1 MNILI
6 TGVLGHIGSSLLEN
20 ISKIRNLKKVYLIDS
35 TRSNNLNV
43 LFNLKKSKVKL
54 NFIEG
59 DLLDDNVLKKVKD
72 NINVVIHLAS
82 ITNAE
87 ASFKFKNLIY
97 KNNLGIFKKI
107 CNFCLKKKAKLIHLS
122 STSIYGSQSS
132 LVDENCNFLKPQSP
146 YADVKLL
153 EEKYL
158 QKKEN
163 SKLKY
168 ISLRLGT
175 ITGVS
180 KGMRFHTAVNKFCY
194 KTLLKEEVPIWN
206 NAIDQYR
213 PYLSLSDAIKTFIY
227 IINNN
232 FFNRQIY
239 NVLTNNYTVRE
250 ILKIIKN
257 NNFFIR
263 IKKTKSPIL
272 NQNSY
277 KVSDIK
283 IKKLKINFNKDIN
296 TDIKETLA
304 LLKRLY

>member
-20 ISKIRNLKKVYLIDS
+20 IYKIKNLKKVYLIDS
-35 TRSNNLNV
+35 ARSNNLNV
-43 LFNLKKSKVKL
+43 LFNLKKSKIKFI
-54 NFIEG
+54 FIEG
-59 DLLDDNVLKKVKD
+59 DLLDDNVLKKIRD

-82 ITNAE
+82 VTNAE

-107 CNFCLKKKAKLIHLS
+107 CNFSLKKKARLIHLS

-132 LVDENCNFLKPQSP
+132 LVDEDCDFLKPQSP

-158 QKKEN
+158 KKKIN
-163 SKLKY
+163 RKLRY
-168 ISLRLGT
+168 ITLRLGT

-194 KTLLKEEVPIWN
+194 KTILKEEVPIWN
-206 NAIDQYR
+206 NAMDQYR
-213 PYLSLSDAIKTFIY
+213 PYLSLRDSVNVFIY
-227 IINNN
+227 IINKN

-250 ILKIIKN
+250 ILKMIKN
-257 NNFFIR
+257 NNFIIR

-277 KVSDIK
+277 KVSDKK
-283 IKKLKINFNKDIN
+283 IKKLKINFNKHIKN
-296 TDIKETLA
+296 DIKETLI
-304 LLKRLY
+304 LLKSLY

>member
-20 ISKIRNLKKVYLIDS
+20 ISKVKNLKKVYLIDS
-35 TRSNNLNV
+35 VRSNNLNV

-59 DLLDDNVLKKVKD
+59 DLLDDSVLKKIKD

>member
-20 ISKIRNLKKVYLIDS
+20 ISKIKNLKKVYLIDNA
-35 TRSNNLNV
+35 RSNNLNV
-43 LFNLKKSKVKL
+43 LFNLKKSKRKL

-59 DLLDDNVLKKVKD
+59 DLLDDNVLKNIKE

-82 ITNAE
+82 VTNAE
-87 ASFKFKNLIY
+87 ASFKFKDLIY

-132 LVDENCNFLKPQSP
+132 LVDEDCDFLKPQSP

-158 QKKEN
+158 KKKEN
-163 SKLKY
+163 RKLKY
-168 ISLRLGT
+168 ITLRLGT

-194 KTLLKEEVPIWN
+194 KTILKEEVPIWN
-206 NAIDQYR
+206 NAMDQYR

-232 FFNRQIY
+232 FFNREIY

-250 ILKIIKN
+250 ILKMIKN
-257 NNFFIR
+257 NNFSIR

>member
-20 ISKIRNLKKVYLIDS
+20 ISKIKNLKKVYLIDNA
-35 TRSNNLNV
+35 RSNNLNV
-43 LFNLKKSKVKL
+43 LFNLKKNKIKI

-59 DLLDDNVLKKVKD
+59 DLLDDSVLKKIKD
-72 NINVVIHLAS
+72 KVDVVIHLAS

-87 ASFKFKNLIY
+87 ASFKFKDLIY
-97 KNNLGIFKKI
+97 KNNLGVFKKI

-132 LVDENCNFLKPQSP
+132 LVDEDCDFLKPQSP

-158 QKKEN
+158 KKKEN
-163 SKLKY
+163 RKLKY
-168 ISLRLGT
+168 ITLRLGT

-194 KTLLKEEVPIWN
+194 KTILKEEVPIWN
-206 NAIDQYR
+206 NAMNQYR
-213 PYLSLSDAIKTFIY
+213 PYLSLSDAIKTIIF

-232 FFNRQIY
+232 FFDEQIY

-250 ILKIIKN
+250 ILKMIRKN
-257 NNFFIR
+257 HFKLKIR
-263 IKKTKSPIL
+263 KTESPIL

-277 KVSDIK
+277 KVSDEKIRK
-283 IKKLKINFNKDIN
+283 FKIFFNKNIKKDIS
-296 TDIKETLA
+296 ETLK
-304 LLKRLY
+304 LLKSLY

>member
-122 STSIYGSQSS
+122 STSVYGSQSS

-158 QKKEN
+158 KKKEN
-163 SKLKY
+163 NKLKY
-168 ISLRLGT
+168 MSLRLGT

-194 KTLLKEEVPIWN
+194 KTILKEEVPIWN
-206 NAIDQYR
+206 NAMDQYR

-250 ILKIIKN
+250 ILKMIKK

-283 IKKLKINFNKDIN
+283 IKKLKIKFNKNIN
-296 TDIKETLA
+296 KDIKETLT

>member
-122 STSIYGSQSS
+122 STSVYGSQSS

-158 QKKEN
+158 KKKEN
-163 SKLKY
+163 NKLKY
-168 ISLRLGT
+168 MSLRLGT

-194 KTLLKEEVPIWN
+194 KTILKEEVPIWN
-206 NAIDQYR
+206 NAMDQYR